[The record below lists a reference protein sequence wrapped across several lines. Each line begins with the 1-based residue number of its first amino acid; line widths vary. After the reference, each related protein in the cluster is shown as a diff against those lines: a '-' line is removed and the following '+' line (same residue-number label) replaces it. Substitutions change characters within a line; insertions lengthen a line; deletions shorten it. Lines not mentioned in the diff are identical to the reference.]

1 MYQLCP
7 QVSDSFGV
15 PHLEKSD
22 EVYVAINKDYHKSM
36 YSFHR
41 RIHRKELIVG
51 WYTTALPE
59 GNALFL

>member
-1 MYQLCP
+1 
-7 QVSDSFGV
+7 
-15 PHLEKSD
+15 LEKSD

-36 YSFHR
+36 HAFHR

-59 GNALFL
+59 GN